1 MNPRKEPVLPVEQ
14 MLFYGEIVKIGRFD
28 CPAEHDCFART
39 APLNNDL
46 FVFTRKPLWW
56 RRGDGAYRFAE
67 PGAAL
72 LHRAGRE
79 VERRDVGLGGD
90 FTDWFGIRSDVFEET
105 LARHGLHDPDVTEKT
120 VALVTDPGFRLRET
134 QLVASLQQRK
144 PSQFAVDE
152 AALALFDTVCAGL
165 SVDQHQHRPTG
176 ITTRARRRRL
186 VDRTRALLDD
196 LDRNHG
202 NIERNPGLTEIARD
216 VGTSV
221 YHLCRVFRAECGMTL
236 HAYRQ
241 RQRLGRA
248 IDLMMTRRQDLTTL
262 AQDLGYS
269 SHSHFSRVFRQHLGV
284 TPSML
289 NNR

>member
-1 MNPRKEPVLPVEQ
+1 MSTRKEPVLPVEQ

-56 RRGDGAYRFAE
+56 RRGEGAYSFAE

-120 VALVTDPGFRLRET
+120 VTLVTDPGFRLRET

-165 SVDQHQHRPTG
+165 SVEQHQHGPTG
-176 ITTRARRRRL
+176 MTTRARRRRL

-202 NIERNPGLTEIARD
+202 NIERSPGLTEIARD

-284 TPSML
+284 APSML

>member
-1 MNPRKEPVLPVEQ
+1 MKSNTEPILPVEQ
-14 MLFYGEIVKIGRFD
+14 LLFHGEIVKIGRFD
-28 CPAEHDCFART
+28 CPVGHSCFART

-56 RRGDGAYRFAE
+56 RRGEGAYRFAE

-72 LHRAGRE
+72 LHRAGNE
-79 VERRDVGLGGD
+79 VERRSVGLAGD

-105 LARHGLHDPDVTEKT
+105 IQRHGLSDPDITEKP
-120 VALVTDPGFRLRET
+120 VALVTDLRFRLRET
-134 QLVASLQQRK
+134 QLIASLQCET
-144 PSQFAVDE
+144 PSNLAVDE
-152 AALALFDTVCAGL
+152 AALALFDVVCAGL
-165 SVDQHQHRPTG
+165 SGNSKQCKSSG
-176 ITTRARRRRL
+176 ASTRARRRRL
-186 VDRTRALLDD
+186 VDKTRALLDD
-196 LDRNHG
+196 L
-202 NIERNPGLTEIARD
+202 ERNPDGVENNPGLSEIARQ

-221 YHLCRVFRAECGMTL
+221 YHLCRVFRTECRMTL

-248 IDLMMTRRQDLTTL
+248 IDLMMTSRQDLTTL

-284 TPSML
+284 PPSVL
-289 NNR
+289 NSA

>member
-1 MNPRKEPVLPVEQ
+1 

>member
-1 MNPRKEPVLPVEQ
+1 MGPDIEPILPVEQ
-14 MLFYGEIVKIGRFD
+14 LLFYGEIVKIGRFD

-56 RRGDGAYRFAE
+56 RRGEGSYRFVE

-79 VERRDVGLGGD
+79 VERRDVRAAGD

-105 LARHGLHDPDVTEKT
+105 LERHRLHDPDVTEKP
-120 VALVTDPGFRLRET
+120 VSLVTDLRFRLRET
-134 QLVASLQQRK
+134 QLIASLQNEAV
-144 PSQFAVDE
+144 SQFAVDE
-152 AALALFDTVCAGL
+152 AALALFDEVCAGL
-165 SVDQHQHRPTG
+165 SGSRNEHRSTG
-176 ITTRARRRRL
+176 NTTRARRRRL
-186 VDRTRALLDD
+186 VDRTRALLDG
-196 LDRNHG
+196 LDRESAGAKHH
-202 NIERNPGLTEIARD
+202 PGLTEIARE

-248 IDLMMTRRQDLTTL
+248 IDLMMSARQDLTTL

-284 TPSML
+284 VPSML
-289 NNR
+289 NNI